1 MTQEDSPCKK
11 ACVERYIELAP
22 EIDRIVECSNEFA
35 RMSNIAYN
43 SNDMDSQTMLCDAL
57 KAGKFSELGKLIDY
71 IEKEMEKARKDN
83 KGEEPNR

>member
-1 MTQEDSPCKK
+1 
-11 ACVERYIELAP
+11 
-22 EIDRIVECSNEFA
+22 
-35 RMSNIAYN
+35 MSNIAYN
-43 SNDMDSQTMLCDAL
+43 SNDMESPTLLCDAL